1 MLESYLTGLM
11 VCGGIIVAIGAQNA
25 YVLGQAIR
33 REHHWWVAGL
43 CMGADILLFSAGMFG
58 LSTLVMAYPVALDV
72 FRWLGVGFLFW
83 LAVVATWRAV
93 LGREQLKSK
102 KSADSRLRVV
112 VATTL
117 AVTLLNPQVYLDT
130 LLLVPAVGSQQPHP
144 YGFLAGAGSASVL
157 WFGLLAWG
165 GAMLAPV
172 LARPLAWRVIDGVI
186 ATMMA
191 AIALHLVFN
200 GIKLATV

>member
-130 LLLVPAVGSQQPHP
+130 LLLVPAVGAQQSHP

-200 GIKLATV
+200 GIQLATV

>member
-200 GIKLATV
+200 GIQLATV